1 MSLFD
6 ELMQREEY
14 KKLFENYPDYQR
26 QYIIDSVKNFIEN
39 SEKNLLEPIK
49 VAIETQKNSEKK

>member
-1 MSLFD
+1 
-6 ELMQREEY
+6 MQREEY

>member
-6 ELMQREEY
+6 ELMKKEEY
-14 KKLFENYPDYQR
+14 KKLFDNYPDYQR
-26 QYIIDSVKNFIEN
+26 QYIIDAVKNFVEN

-49 VAIETQKNSEKK
+49 IAIQSQKNPEKK